1 MPSEEDGSVTC
12 WIDQLKAGDPD
23 AAQPLWDRYFQRLV
37 GLARVKLSPKLRAG
51 AGSDEEDA
59 ALSAFQSFCQGAAQG
74 RFPRLDDRHDL
85 WRLLVTITV
94 RKAADQIER
103 SRTLKRGGG
112 RLLDEAAMDGPDP
125 KHPGAGLDQLP
136 GPDPTPEFAA
146 MVAEQYQRL
155 LDLLGDKTL
164 RSIAVCKLEG
174 YTNHEIAQTLRCSE
188 RTVAYKLELIR
199 LRWEEAR

>member
-12 WIDQLKAGDPD
+12 WIDQLKAGNLA
-23 AAQPLWDRYFQRLV
+23 AAQPLWERYFQRLV
-37 GLARVKLSPKLRAG
+37 RLARAKLPARPRPGLEG
-51 AGSDEEDA
+51 DEEDA
-59 ALSAFQSFCQGAAQG
+59 VLSAFQSFCQGAAQG

-85 WRLLVTITV
+85 WRLLVTITA

-103 SRTLKRGGG
+103 ARTLKRGGG
-112 RLLDEAAMDGPDP
+112 RLLDEAALDGPDP
-125 KHPGAGLDQLP
+125 KHRAAGLDQLP

>member
-12 WIDQLKAGDPD
+12 WIDQLRAGDQA
-23 AAQPLWDRYFQRLV
+23 AAQRLWERYFQRLV
-37 GLARVKLSPKLRAG
+37 GLARVKLPPKLRAG
-51 AGSDEEDA
+51 GDSDEEDA

-85 WRLLVTITV
+85 WRVLVTITA

-103 SRTLKRGGG
+103 ARTLKRGGG
-112 RLLDEAAMDGPDP
+112 RVLDEAALDGPVP
-125 KHPGAGLDQLP
+125 EHRGGGLDQLP

-146 MVAEQYQRL
+146 MVAEQYQHL
-155 LDLLGDKTL
+155 LDLLGDETL
-164 RSIAVCKLEG
+164 RSIAVSKLEG

-199 LRWEEAR
+199 LSWEEAR

>member
-1 MPSEEDGSVTC
+1 MASEEDGSITC
-12 WIDQLKAGDPD
+12 WIDQLKAGDPA
-23 AAQPLWDRYFQRLV
+23 AAQRLWERFFQRLV
-37 GLARVKLSPKLRAG
+37 RLARVKMPPNLRA
-51 AGSDEEDA
+51 ASDEEDA
-59 ALSAFQSFCQGAAQG
+59 ALSAFQSFCQRAAKG

-85 WRLLVTITV
+85 WRVLVTITA
-94 RKAADQIER
+94 RKAIDQVER
-103 SRTLKRGGG
+103 ARSLKRGGG
-112 RLLDEAAMDGPDP
+112 RLLNEAAQDGTDPD
-125 KHPGAGLDQLP
+125 HQFAGLDQIP

-164 RSIAVCKLEG
+164 RSIAVFKIEG
-174 YTNHEIAQTLRCSE
+174 YTNREIAQTLRCSE